1 METYSYISLKDI
13 EYPGLIRITTIGDG
27 SCFFHSVLRAFSK
40 TYLELNTV
48 QDRIAYSKI
57 LRNLLADS
65 LMEIGSNGKM
75 LYDNLSKGNLREFSK
90 YSPEYELGN
99 LVSELKSSNPVDN
112 VYHELISNKLN
123 LDIYIINL
131 TKGNIYTTGT
141 DLSLIFKDRNSI
153 FLGYIEPSG
162 NVGVGNFEV
171 IGLKI
176 GERTVTLFKNNHPF
190 TLYIRNKFIKVV
202 K

>member
-40 TYLELNTV
+40 TYLELNTI

-65 LMEIGSNGKM
+65 LMEIDSNGKM

-99 LVSELKSSNPVDN
+99 LVSELKSLGFTFVTIDLQGFRSG
-112 VYHELISNKLN
+112 SLN
-123 LDIYIINL
+123 EPL
-131 TKGNIYTTGT
+131 TENQK
-141 DLSLIFKDRNSI
+141 SR
-153 FLGYIEPSG
+153 
-162 NVGVGNFEV
+162 
-171 IGLKI
+171 
-176 GERTVTLFKNNHPF
+176 VT
-190 TLYIRNKFIKVV
+190 
-202 K
+202 